1 MQVHNPLSTQVKLA
15 AFDLEIA
22 KLLPA
27 GEFDLK
33 RHRPLGISCAA
44 VRLEDGRELRFQSPP
59 EVTTMSLEGCQEL
72 VAALRQLVQDGYTIV
87 TWNGAG
93 FDFDILAEESGDYPI
108 CSELARHHVDMMLIV
123 VALRGHFLGLDAAA
137 QGMKVTGKLKQ
148 VQLRDGR
155 LLKGMTGAMAPQL
168 WTDGEREAVLAY
180 LSEDVRVTLEL
191 AQAMAVQRRLI
202 WRNKRGERNQ
212 CTIPKLYTVAECLRL
227 PRPKTSGRF
236 MPVDPRTI
244 TAWMQPAV
252 SDGQ

>member
-1 MQVHNPLSTQVKLA
+1 MKLA

-44 VRLEDGRELRFQSPP
+44 VQLDDDRQFLFQSPAGL
-59 EVTTMSLEGCQEL
+59 TTMTQAGCQEL
-72 VAALRQLVQDGYTIV
+72 ASTLHQLTQDGYTLV

-93 FDFDILAEESGDYPI
+93 FDFDILAEESGDYPL

-155 LLKGMTGAMAPQL
+155 VLKDMTGAMAPQL
-168 WTDGEREAVLAY
+168 WADGERDAVLAY
-180 LSEDVRVTLEL
+180 LAEDVRVTLEL
-191 AQAMAVQRRLI
+191 AQAMTIQRRLV
-202 WRNKRGERNQ
+202 WRNKRGERNH

-227 PRPKTSGRF
+227 PHPKTSSRF
-236 MPVDPRTI
+236 TPADPRII
-244 TAWMQPAV
+244 TAWMQTTV
-252 SDGQ
+252 SGEQ